1 MFWRI
6 SALVQRLFSS
16 REGSVAIQ
24 IGIGL
29 AVLAGTV
36 GLGTEGTVLIYKHR
50 QMQSAADSAALSGAM
65 ALTQVYP
72 RDPQSEARAV
82 AARLGFVHGADAVNV
97 TVNVPPL
104 SGGQAGNAG
113 AVEVVIS
120 QPQDLAMLRM
130 FGGDSVNVGTRSVA
144 TRSATGRFCILALDM
159 TSNQS
164 MYVSNN
170 AALTDPNCGVAVNSN
185 SNTALVLSNN
195 AVIEGPIITRGAIS
209 LANNARTGAPEKPVI
224 EHGAA
229 VQDPYADVQLQ
240 SPPACTGQSGSGSN
254 NVTRNLTPGHF
265 CNGWDFKN
273 NVTLN
278 LAPGTYYVDSKLSLK
293 NNVVVNATGGVTL
306 VVNGN
311 YAIDI
316 ANNATI
322 NLTAPTSGDYAGMAF
337 FGRRDATS
345 TVLQKFSNNAILN
358 IEGAIYFP
366 NQVLEIDNNG
376 TTHANGCTHAVA
388 RKIQFMNNATLSN
401 NCEGTGVKPIG
412 PPPQLVE

>member
-1 MFWRI
+1 MFRRI
-6 SALVQRLFSS
+6 STLLQRLVSS
-16 REGSVAIQ
+16 REGSVALQ

-82 AARLGFVHGADAVNV
+82 AARLGFVHGADEVNV

-144 TRSATGRFCILALDM
+144 TRSATGRFCVLALDM
-159 TSNQS
+159 TANQS

-185 SNTALVLSNN
+185 SATALVMNNN
-195 AVIEGPIITRGAIS
+195 AFINGPAITRGAFS
-209 LANNARTGAPEKPVI
+209 LANNAHIYGEPRI
-224 EHGAA
+224 EHGTAIA
-229 VQDPYADVQLQ
+229 DPYADIQLQ
-240 SPPACTGQSGSGSN
+240 TPPACTGQSGSGSN
-254 NVTRNLTPGHF
+254 NVTRNLTPGRF
-265 CNGWDFKN
+265 CSGWDFKN

-278 LAPGTYYVDSKLSLK
+278 LAPGTYYIDSQLSLK

-306 VVNGN
+306 VVNGD

-366 NQVLEIDNNG
+366 NQILEIDNNG
-376 TTHANGCTHAVA
+376 TTHPNGCTHAVA
-388 RKIQFMNNATLSN
+388 RKIQFMNNVALGN
-401 NCEGTGVKPIG
+401 NCDGTGVKPIG

>member
-1 MFWRI
+1 
-6 SALVQRLFSS
+6 
-16 REGSVAIQ
+16 
-24 IGIGL
+24 
-29 AVLAGTV
+29 
-36 GLGTEGTVLIYKHR
+36 
-50 QMQSAADSAALSGAM
+50 
-65 ALTQVYP
+65 
-72 RDPQSEARAV
+72 
-82 AARLGFVHGADAVNV
+82 
-97 TVNVPPL
+97 
-104 SGGQAGNAG
+104 
-113 AVEVVIS
+113 
-120 QPQDLAMLRM
+120 
-130 FGGDSVNVGTRSVA
+130 
-144 TRSATGRFCILALDM
+144 
-159 TSNQS
+159 
-164 MYVSNN
+164 
-170 AALTDPNCGVAVNSN
+170 
-185 SNTALVLSNN
+185 
-195 AVIEGPIITRGAIS
+195 
-209 LANNARTGAPEKPVI
+209 
-224 EHGAA
+224 

-265 CNGWDFKN
+265 CSGWDFKN

-278 LAPGTYYVDSKLSLK
+278 LAPGTYYIDSQLSLK

-306 VVNGN
+306 VVNGD

-366 NQVLEIDNNG
+366 NQILEIDNNG

-388 RKIQFMNNATLSN
+388 RKIQFMNNAALSN

>member
-1 MFWRI
+1 MFGRI
-6 SALVQRLFSS
+6 STRVQRLLSC

-82 AARLGFVHGADAVNV
+82 AARLGFVHGANAANV
-97 TVNVPPL
+97 IVNVPPL
-104 SGGQAGNAG
+104 SGGQVGNAG

-120 QPQDLAMLRM
+120 QPQDLALLRM

-195 AVIEGPIITRGAIS
+195 AAIYGPVVTRGAFS
-209 LANNARTGAPEKPVI
+209 LSNNAHLWGDPLI
-224 EHGAA
+224 QHGAA

-240 SPPACTGQSGSGSN
+240 TPPACTGELGSGSN
-254 NVTRNLTPGHF
+254 NVTRNLTAGHF
-265 CNGWDFKN
+265 CSGWDFKN

-278 LAPGTYYVDSKLSLK
+278 LAPGTYYIDSKLSLK

-311 YAIDI
+311 YAMDI

-366 NQVLEIDNNG
+366 NQILEIDNNG
-376 TTHANGCTHAVA
+376 TTHSNGCTHAVA